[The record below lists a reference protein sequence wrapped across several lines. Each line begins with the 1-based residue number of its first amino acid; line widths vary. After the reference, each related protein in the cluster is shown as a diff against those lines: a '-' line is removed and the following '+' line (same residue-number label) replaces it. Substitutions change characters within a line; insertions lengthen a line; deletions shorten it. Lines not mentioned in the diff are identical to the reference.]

1 MWCCAVCSLQLIQT
15 IFSGALARV
24 ESSALCENCSFISQK
39 ANVSKVATV
48 TVTAAAVML
57 DPTCPPKMKERQTE
71 VAEELTSYSTADDD
85 KAKPGPSGK
94 LENTHGSVC
103 YSYQLPACDSI

>member
-1 MWCCAVCSLQLIQT
+1 MRSLQLIQT
-15 IFSGALARV
+15 VFSRALAHV
-24 ESSALCENCSFISQK
+24 ESSALCENWNFISQK

-57 DPTCPPKMKERQTE
+57 NPICPHKMKERQTE
-71 VAEELTSYSTADDD
+71 VGEMLTSYSTADDD

-94 LENTHGSVC
+94 LEIAQGSVC